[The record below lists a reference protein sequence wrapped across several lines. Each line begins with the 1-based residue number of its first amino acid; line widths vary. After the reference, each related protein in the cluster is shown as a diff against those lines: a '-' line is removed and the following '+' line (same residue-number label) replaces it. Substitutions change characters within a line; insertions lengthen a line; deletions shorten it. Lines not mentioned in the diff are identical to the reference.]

1 MKPFWLILALIL
13 VAIYIISPIDL
24 IPDLIPF
31 IGRLDDI
38 FLAFVTIYYLRYGRL
53 PGFLSWLEQILWGG
67 SRSNGSSGPDDAGAG
82 GRAQNTRGDDA
93 AGQDMAAD
101 PYAILGIK
109 PDASSE
115 EIHAAY
121 REAAQKFHPDKVS
134 HLGEEFQAL
143 AQKKFVEIQGAYEVL
158 KNRKRG

>member
-1 MKPFWLILALIL
+1 MNIFWLILALIL
-13 VAIYIISPIDL
+13 VLIYIISPIDL

-38 FLAFVTIYYLRYGRL
+38 FLAVITIYYLRYGRL
-53 PGFLSWLEQILWGG
+53 PGFLSWLERILWKGPRSGG
-67 SRSNGSSGPDDAGAG
+67 PGDAGA
-82 GRAQNTRGDDA
+82 RARAGDARGDDA
-93 AGQDMAAD
+93 AVRDQGMAGD
-101 PYAILGIK
+101 PYAILGVK
-109 PDASSE
+109 PGASPA

-143 AQKKFVEIQGAYEVL
+143 AQQKFVEIQSAYEVL
-158 KNRKRG
+158 KNGKH

>member
-24 IPDLIPF
+24 IPDMIPY

-38 FLAFVTIYYLRYGRL
+38 FLAVITIYYLRYGRL
-53 PGFLSWLEQILWGG
+53 PGFLSWLERLLGKGRPVGG
-67 SRSNGSSGPDDAGAG
+67 SGNGGADDRGQYQRNHNA
-82 GRAQNTRGDDA
+82 AQGNSTL
-93 AGQDMAAD
+93 D
-101 PYAILGIK
+101 PYAVLGIK
-109 PDASSE
+109 PGASTA

-143 AQKKFVEIQGAYEVL
+143 AQQKFVEIQEAYEVL
-158 KNRKRG
+158 KKEKRG

>member
-1 MKPFWLILALIL
+1 MKSFWLILALIL

-24 IPDLIPF
+24 IPDMIPY

-38 FLAFVTIYYLRYGRL
+38 FLAVITIYYLRYGRL

-67 SRSNGSSGPDDAGAG
+67 PRSNGYGGPDDAGAG
-82 GRAQNTRGDDA
+82 ERAENTLGDDA

-109 PDASSE
+109 PGASSE

-134 HLGEEFQAL
+134 HLGEDFQAL
-143 AQKKFVEIQGAYEVL
+143 AQKKFIEIQRAYEIL
-158 KNRKRG
+158 TKKRG